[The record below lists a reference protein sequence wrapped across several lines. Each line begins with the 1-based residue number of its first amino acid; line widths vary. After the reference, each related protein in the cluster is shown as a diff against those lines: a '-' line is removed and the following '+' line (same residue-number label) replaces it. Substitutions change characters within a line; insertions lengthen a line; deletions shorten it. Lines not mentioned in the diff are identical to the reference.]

1 MTDDHK
7 TKAQLL
13 QELALLQSRVNE
25 LEALRYLTVK
35 TDHALQQSN
44 ELLRALAVS
53 QSRYILEVEPHTLFE
68 DLLVVIL
75 GLTQS
80 EYGFIGEIIHDHQE
94 RPRLR
99 TYAVKSIAA
108 ALQPGPDQ
116 QHERPIGLQPAE
128 VETLFSELLN
138 TGKPLISDDPQSDF
152 VRAGIQIAHAHFH
165 SFMGLPLYSGDRL
178 MGMAGLANRPNG
190 YDEEMVEYLQPFSSA
205 CANIIASYRNN
216 MLRKKAEEDLR
227 DSEARLSAIVNAAV
241 DGIITVDDHGIIE
254 SVNPAI
260 SRIFGYE
267 AGELIGQYAGILM
280 SDPLRHQFDHFLRE
294 YAETGRSK
302 IIGAGREI
310 EGGRR
315 KDGTVFPV
323 YLGVSE
329 VHLGEKT
336 MFTSILRDVTER
348 KQIEKELKRAR
359 DAAMESSR
367 LKSEF
372 LSNMSHE
379 IRTPMNAIIGM
390 TDLLLDTELNEE
402 QRDYAETVKAG
413 AATLLSL
420 INDILDF
427 SKIDDGKLT
436 LESVDLDPV
445 AEVQGVVDLLAEQAL
460 ARNLKLELAIAAD
473 IPKTLQGDAGKIRQV
488 LTNLVGNAVKF
499 TEQGRVSVRVQK
511 QNETETHFVLYVGV
525 ADTGIGIGEEDR
537 SKLFQPFSQVDGS
550 STRKYGGA
558 GLGLA
563 ICQRLVESMQGTIGF
578 ESEPGKGSLFWFTV
592 PLQKKPGQPGEPA
605 LEALAPPQAS
615 PGEEQQARLRLLL
628 AEDNTINQ
636 KIALRLLEKLGH
648 SADAVSNGK
657 EACEAVRRTPY
668 DIIFM
673 DVQMPEM
680 DGHEATREIRR
691 FTASAQ
697 RRPVIIAMTAHAAE
711 ADRQQCLEAGMDD
724 YLCKPIRLEDLSA
737 KLELWTRK
745 ET

>member
-7 TKAQLL
+7 TEAQLL
-13 QELALLQSRVNE
+13 QELALLQSRVSE

-53 QSRYILEVEPHTLFE
+53 QSRYILEVEPHALFE
-68 DLLVVIL
+68 DLLAVIL

-99 TYAVKSIAA
+99 TYAVSSIAA
-108 ALQPGPDQ
+108 ALQAGPDPR
-116 QHERPIGLQPAE
+116 HEQPIGLQPEE

-138 TGKPLISDDPQSDF
+138 TGRPLISNAPQSDLIQ
-152 VRAGIQIAHAHFH
+152 AGIQITHAPFH
-165 SFMGLPLYSGDRL
+165 SFMGLPLYSGDKL

-216 MLRKKAEEDLR
+216 LRRKKAEEGLR

-241 DGIITVDDHGIIE
+241 DGIITVDEHGVIE

-267 AGELIGQYAGILM
+267 AGELIGQYAGMLM
-280 SDPLRHQFDHFLRE
+280 SDPLRVQFNHFLRE
-294 YAETGRSK
+294 YTQTGRSK

-329 VHLGEKT
+329 VRLGEKT
-336 MFTSILRDVTER
+336 MFTSILRDITER
-348 KQIEKELKRAR
+348 KLIEQELKRAR

-390 TDLLLDTELNEE
+390 TDLLLDTELSAE

-413 AATLLSL
+413 AATLLSI
-420 INDILDF
+420 INDIFDF
-427 SKIDDGKLT
+427 SKIDAGKLT
-436 LESVDLDPV
+436 VDSIDLDPA
-445 AEVQGVVDLLAEQAL
+445 AEVQGVLDLLAEQAH
-460 ARNLKLELAIAAD
+460 AKSLKLELVIPAD
-473 IPKTLQGDAGKIRQV
+473 IPRALEGDAGKIRQV

-499 TEQGRVSVRVQK
+499 TEQGEVSVRLQK
-511 QNETETHFVLYVGV
+511 QTETDTQVVLYFGV

-537 SKLFQPFSQVDGS
+537 NKLFQPFSQVDGS

-563 ICQRLVESMQGTIGF
+563 ICQRLVEAMQGAIGC

-592 PLQKKPGQPGEPA
+592 PLRKKPDDSTASIPA
-605 LEALAPPQAS
+605 TSAPPQAS
-615 PGEEQQARLRLLL
+615 PAQEPQTPLRLLI
-628 AEDNTINQ
+628 AEDNSINQ
-636 KIALRLLEKLGH
+636 KIALRLLDKLGYA
-648 SADAVSNGK
+648 ADAVSNGK
-657 EACEAVRRTPY
+657 EACEAVRRAAY

-691 FTASAQ
+691 LTANGQ
-697 RRPVIIAMTAHAAE
+697 RRPIIIAMTAHAAE

-737 KLELWTRK
+737 KLDLWTQQK
-745 ET
+745 T